1 MDVLV
6 IALFL
11 ITGSF
16 GGWLAGLAA
25 RGRGLGMIG
34 NPLLGVVGAFAG
46 AIVFD
51 AMDAGVVI
59 TGFGVLFASFV
70 ATALV
75 LSLVDAVRKWATS
88 GG

>member
-1 MDVLV
+1 MDAVVITVL
-6 IALFL
+6 L

-25 RGRGLGMIG
+25 RGRGFGMIG
-34 NPLLGVVGAFAG
+34 NPSLGVIG
-46 AIVFD
+46 AILGALFFD

-75 LSLVDAVRKWATS
+75 LSLVGALRRWATS